1 MGSDAEMHTVPEADL
16 ARNGTTDRKSVGV
29 GEFALVAIRRLQEQQ
44 YALTGAHLPAAD
56 HCVARQRAPHEL
68 QHSFEAHHLFERL
81 RNETRVVDEC
91 LALITMSVELQ
102 QPTGDDFGK
111 CLTAPDEQRR
121 DLHCD
126 LVVAER
132 QAVTVRE
139 RDEAI
144 DHVAAAA
151 TRIAVGPTLRHRISE
166 IRAKFEMRGQP
177 CR

>member
-1 MGSDAEMHTVPEADL
+1 M
-16 ARNGTTDRKSVGV
+16 
-29 GEFALVAIRRLQEQQ
+29 
-44 YALTGAHLPAAD
+44 
-56 HCVARQRAPHEL
+56 
-68 QHSFEAHHLFERL
+68 

-91 LALITMSVELQ
+91 LALITMRVELQ
-102 QPTGDDFGK
+102 QPTGDDFREV
-111 CLTAPDEQRR
+111 LTAPDEQRR

-144 DHVAAAA
+144 DHIAAAA
-151 TRIAVGPTLRHRISE
+151 TRIAAGPTVRYRISE
-166 IRAKFEMRGQP
+166 IRTKFELRGQP